1 MIFFCLTN
9 LNDRYFAIYNYNWFI
24 WILVQVF
31 IIFAWF
37 CFTKIANQCK
47 WMHDAYI
54 VLILFAHCM
63 YIIHWN
69 DCNNYILHIPDLIV
83 SMIFIR
89 DVAIAIW
96 SEKKD
101 WTHPFQHTSISCFAW
116 SSITHTLNQWPA
128 ALLPYRYD
136 RINVDGSL
144 TCKRRVPFEK
154 IFILD
159 EGEC

>member
-96 SEKKD
+96 SEKKGLNA
-101 WTHPFQHTSISCFAW
+101 SISTHINQLFCLVKHNTYAQSVASRFAP
-116 SSITHTLNQWPA
+116 I
-128 ALLPYRYD
+128 
-136 RINVDGSL
+136 
-144 TCKRRVPFEK
+144 
-154 IFILD
+154 
-159 EGEC
+159 